1 MNNDK
6 VLFVSNNIDTS
17 KSLFRYMSLAQ
28 FLSIVENRKLFL
40 NKVKRWE
47 DTWEGPDDQ
56 LPMITESGE
65 KVYSESLLTSS
76 TVGQCWTYDKDS
88 DAMWRIYSP
97 DRQGI
102 MIETNVDCFR
112 EIQGLRRAVLAKVIY
127 FNKDNYIEKRNEI
140 AENRSYCYAGDMA
153 LKREAFKHENEVR
166 LLVCLQGY
174 KEISNWWDIPVVGF
188 EFDPQTFIKSI
199 TFDPRA
205 DEWFVNT
212 MKQYC
217 LSKGF
222 SCPIEKSSLYEKDFF
237 EQAKIVRRYVT
248 VEE

>member
-1 MNNDK
+1 MSSYER
-6 VLFVSNNIDTS
+6 LFVSDNIDTN

-28 FLSIVENRKLFL
+28 FLSIVENKKLFL

-56 LPMITESGE
+56 LPTITESGKE
-65 KVYSESLLTSS
+65 VFSESLITTS
-76 TVGQCWTYDKDS
+76 TVGQCWTYDNDS

-97 DRQGI
+97 DKQGI
-102 MIETNVDCFR
+102 MIETNIDCFR
-112 EIQGLRRAVLAKVIY
+112 EIQGLRNAVLAKVIY
-127 FNKDNYIEKRNEI
+127 FNKDNYIEKRIEI
-140 AENRSYCYAGDMA
+140 SENKSYCYAGDMA

-166 LLVCLQGY
+166 LLVCLQAY
-174 KEISNWWDIPVVGF
+174 PEIPDFWNLPVMAFDF
-188 EFDPQTFIKSI
+188 EPQSFIKSI

-205 DEWFVNT
+205 DEGFVST

-237 EQAKIVRRYVT
+237 EKTKIAKRYVP
-248 VEE
+248 VE